1 IQELKSLIS
10 NLEKRLQKA
19 LVDIEHKEESLV
31 ILENRISNLQEE
43 INTLKN
49 RIQDLTSRKYKKLN
63 IAQMS
68 NIDGVQ
74 SIGESIQNTFNNI
87 SYVLRKIPGLPKN
100 LEEEFTDIKKDVA
113 KLQAIAD
120 REKNRANLSQTQ
132 INQDAQT
139 IMRLNSMVR
148 QSDDDLRLMTI
159 AYYNEKNVRR
169 SWYFS
174 YKDKHRRV
182 GELLREKLFYRKLF
196 QINRDDRKALKFR
209 LDTLKKAEKKRL
221 MQKHLSEWDY
231 KTREAKGLTIKV
243 PMPNSPNF
251 SSSFY
256 SDSSDTGS
264 LTGGMRQKFD
274 TIHRHS
280 RRTSDILGDIG
291 EELHSSD
298 NEDSGNSS
306 NSIIIEGTSNID
318 IPPLFNDSNSSSS
331 DDEEI
336 RSSSSDDDIHARCR
350 QIHIQNIRL
359 RRKAEQDLL
368 ECRNERGL
376 LEFNRDCIVNEL
388 EIAED
393 DINDQNRIINILNQE
408 NLLLRDN
415 IHINNQHIGMVGY
428 GPPIYRGNPGEDPED
443 FLRDFQRYVVASRI
457 NITPGAGGVA
467 GRAEADGLFES
478 CLEGPALN
486 WYETNIKGKN
496 WKCNNLSDN
505 LGVATL
511 TAVRTLGAG
520 NGGNQIGGLN
530 TANQFRGKAAEEIG
544 RIGAGIAA
552 GINIIPNVTWDE
564 DWSIAGGEPTNNAPV
579 APNAGGG
586 FPNNVTIAPGIKLG
600 QKIYRLRNFYT
611 TVEAQKQMAVFGQI
625 MQGSLQV
632 EEFSNKI
639 KKIGKLA
646 GMSPQQQREQFIR
659 GLSPMNQYNIR
670 MMAKFNDTMENI
682 TSALAEAE
690 KYTLAQEHTQS
701 SFPVFPMSESRGK
714 DNYSSNTGMSK
725 SEIENLIKSM
735 IPSSEPQ
742 ETQIRPKESV
752 IQSASSQ
759 SRPQPPGTYKNIQDR
774 NMESF
779 LQWIYGEIPEFI
791 PVPAPP
797 LPPKPQI
804 KNNGNSSKNAE
815 TDSDDELANRM
826 NKLSINKAISKGIQ
840 AGVHAV
846 RKSSQHRCS
855 LCNKTGHNSRNCTK
869 YKKRKS
875 KNKSKKKG
883 KVNLVNVNPTSDS
896 SSGSS
901 DNDSNSLSDSES
913 DSEPDSL
920 SDSEDSLSE
929 TENMQINIS
938 KSKILGSTNTKYST
952 TRKEKNASKREKNP
966 NNIINDKRIVEIM
979 LELLDGILSAD
990 KIEQIKTRYGISI
1003 SNIKSDFENY
1013 RDPAP

>member
-1 IQELKSLIS
+1 
-10 NLEKRLQKA
+10 
-19 LVDIEHKEESLV
+19 
-31 ILENRISNLQEE
+31 
-43 INTLKN
+43 
-49 RIQDLTSRKYKKLN
+49 
-63 IAQMS
+63 
-68 NIDGVQ
+68 
-74 SIGESIQNTFNNI
+74 
-87 SYVLRKIPGLPKN
+87 
-100 LEEEFTDIKKDVA
+100 
-113 KLQAIAD
+113 
-120 REKNRANLSQTQ
+120 
-132 INQDAQT
+132 
-139 IMRLNSMVR
+139 MRLNSMVR

-815 TDSDDELANRM
+815 TDSDDELANHVPFAT
-826 NKLSINKAISKGIQ
+826 KLAIIPGI
-840 AGVHAV
+840 VP
-846 RKSSQHRCS
+846 
-855 LCNKTGHNSRNCTK
+855 NI
-869 YKKRKS
+869 KRE
-875 KNKSKKKG
+875 NRRT
-883 KVNLVNVNPTSDS
+883 NP
-896 SSGSS
+896 
-901 DNDSNSLSDSES
+901 
-913 DSEPDSL
+913 
-920 SDSEDSLSE
+920 
-929 TENMQINIS
+929 
-938 KSKILGSTNTKYST
+938 KRKYST

-1013 RDPAP
+1013 RDPAPNSDASIPDQIPTFTKSVENSEISNQYRSIVQEKSNGETPEKL